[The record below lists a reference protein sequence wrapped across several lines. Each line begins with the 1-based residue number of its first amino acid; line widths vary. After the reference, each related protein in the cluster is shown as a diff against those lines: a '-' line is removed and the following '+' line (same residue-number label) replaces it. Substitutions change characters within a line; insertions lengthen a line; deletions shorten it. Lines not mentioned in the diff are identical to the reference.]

1 MEQEVAAAAD
11 GAYSADL
18 TNGHAELEGC
28 ENEGGSACDLG
39 MTAWSWVVFENET
52 GVDVD
57 RERIADSDGSRV
69 EAAIRKRKL
78 LLTSPEVH

>member
-11 GAYSADL
+11 DECSADL
-18 TNGHAELEGC
+18 SNGHAEFEGC

-52 GVDVD
+52 GVHID

>member
-1 MEQEVAAAAD
+1 
-11 GAYSADL
+11 
-18 TNGHAELEGC
+18 
-28 ENEGGSACDLG
+28 
-39 MTAWSWVVFENET
+39 MTAGSWVVFENET

-69 EAAIRKRKL
+69 EAANRKRKL